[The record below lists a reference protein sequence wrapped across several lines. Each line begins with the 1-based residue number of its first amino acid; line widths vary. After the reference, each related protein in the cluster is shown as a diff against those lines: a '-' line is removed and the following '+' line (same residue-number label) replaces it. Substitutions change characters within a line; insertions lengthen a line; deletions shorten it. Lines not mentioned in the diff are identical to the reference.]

1 MPVPSSLRPL
11 RYRNFALVWSGGVV
25 SNAGSWMQ
33 TVAVGAFV
41 TAKTGQAG
49 WAGLVAA
56 AAFLPIG
63 LLSPIGGAL
72 ADRLD
77 RRKFL
82 LWTNVGDAV
91 MATLLAWLAFTGR
104 AEPWSVALI
113 VFVSGCLVAIA
124 LPCLQAL
131 TLDLLPRE
139 EVMAAAGLTSAQYN
153 LGRVIG
159 PSLAGGVIALWGYQ
173 WAFTI
178 NALSFFA
185 VVAAMVLLRVQHNPS
200 TDATPLFERI
210 RVGARAARANP
221 GARAAIALIAVVA
234 LLLSPFIALIPA
246 RAYLLAGGDAA
257 RSLDADGFRSTVG
270 QITGYLTT
278 AQGVGAVIGAL
289 LITPLANRFGRHRM
303 LLTNLVLLPFAV
315 MLYANLG
322 ARAAA
327 IAALGAVGMIYIGIL
342 SGANTIVQLWAP
354 AEFRG
359 RILSLYLVALGS
371 IYPIGGLIQGAVAD
385 RIGLPA
391 TMTIAAAAMLVVLF
405 LWRLRS
411 PESLR
416 ALADP
421 AERGVDPE
429 QLGYPQA
436 VLNDPVIPG

>member
-1 MPVPSSLRPL
+1 M
-11 RYRNFALVWSGGVV
+11 V

-41 TAKTGQAG
+41 TARTGQAG
-49 WAGLVAA
+49 WAGLIAA

-77 RRKFL
+77 RRRFL
-82 LWTNVGDAV
+82 IITNVGDAA
-91 MATLLAWLAFTGR
+91 MASLLAWLAFTGR
-104 AEPWSVALI
+104 AEPWNVAAV

-124 LPCLQAL
+124 LPCLQAM
-131 TLDLLPRE
+131 TLDLIPRE
-139 EVMAAAGLTSAQYN
+139 DLMAAAGLTSAQYN
-153 LGRVIG
+153 LGRVFG
-159 PSLAGGVIALWGYQ
+159 PTLAGGVIAVWGYQ
-173 WAFTI
+173 WAFTL

-185 VVAAMVLLRVQHNPS
+185 VVAAMVLLRVDYTPS

-210 RVGARAARANP
+210 RVGVRAARANP
-221 GARAAIALIAVVA
+221 GARAAITLIAIVA

-246 RAYLLAGGDAA
+246 RAYLLT
-257 RSLDADGFRSTVG
+257 DGTTRAVG
-270 QITGYLTT
+270 QVTGYLTT
-278 AQGVGAVIGAL
+278 AQGAGAVIGAL

-303 LLTNLVLLPFAV
+303 LIVNLSVLPFAL
-315 MLYANLG
+315 MLYANVPV
-322 ARAAA
+322 RWAAVG
-327 IAALGAVGMIYIGIL
+327 ALGLVGMIYIGIL

-371 IYPIGGLIQGAVAD
+371 IYPIGGLIQGSVAD
-385 RIGLPA
+385 RIGFGR
-391 TMTIAAAAMLVVLF
+391 TVTIAASAWVAILV
-405 LWRLRS
+405 LWRVSR

-421 AERGVDPE
+421 ADLGVDPE
-429 QLGYPQA
+429 ALGYPQP
-436 VLNDPVIPG
+436 VHEKPVIPG

>member
-1 MPVPSSLRPL
+1 LRH
-11 RYRNFALVWSGGVV
+11 RNFALVWSGGVV

-77 RRKFL
+77 RRKFIL
-82 LWTNVGDAV
+82 CTNLGDAL
-91 MATLLAWLAFTGR
+91 MASVLAWLAFTGR
-104 AEPWSVALI
+104 AEPWNVALV

-124 LPCLQAL
+124 LPCLQAM
-131 TLDLLPRE
+131 TLDLIPRDDLL
-139 EVMAAAGLTSAQYN
+139 AAAGLTSAQYN
-153 LGRVIG
+153 LGRVFG
-159 PSLAGGVIALWGYQ
+159 PTLAGAVIAVWGYP
-173 WAFTI
+173 WAFTL
-178 NALSFFA
+178 NAVSFLA
-185 VVAAMVLLRVQHNPS
+185 VVGAMVLLRITHTPS

-210 RVGARAARANP
+210 RIGARAARANP
-221 GARAAIALIAVVA
+221 GARAAITMIAIVA

-246 RAYLLAGGDAA
+246 RAYLLT
-257 RSLDADGFRSTVG
+257 DGTTRAVG
-270 QITGYLTT
+270 QVTGYLTT

-289 LITPLANRFGRHRM
+289 LITPLAYRYGRHRM
-303 LLTNLVLLPFAV
+303 LMINLTLLPFVLA
-315 MLYANLG
+315 LYANVTS
-322 ARAAA
+322 RWAAV
-327 IAALGAVGMIYIGIL
+327 AALGLVGMVYIGIL

-371 IYPIGGLIQGAVAD
+371 IYPIGGLIQGWVID
-385 RIGLPA
+385 RIGFA
-391 TMTIAAAAMLVVLF
+391 RTVTSAALLMLAALLV
-405 LWRLRS
+405 WRLRR

-421 AERGVDPE
+421 AELGVDPE
-429 QLGYPQA
+429 RLSYPQGPTEE
-436 VLNDPVIPG
+436 PVIPG